1 MPPAQALQ
9 IPTMAQ
15 EVSVRRQNHARRR
28 HTSRGAIAR
37 ATWHGFMADD
47 CLDLAAQMSFYF
59 ALSIFPFLLVVAS
72 IVGWLPFTNVWQTF
86 AEWIITYLPTDS
98 RHLLFS
104 TIVDLTHGYKS
115 FFSLGVLGM
124 IWSASSGFVSLM
136 ESLSKAHGVRET
148 RSFARKHVIA
158 VVATFAAAFFFIAS
172 FAVISLGHWLR
183 TAIAAPLNSQGVT
196 HVPWELVRFAAT
208 LVIMCIGVDLLDHFL
223 PNMKRRWRWFP
234 ASSIVVS
241 LTFVGATEAVNFYMR
256 HTSSFSKVYGAIAG
270 FIIFLTWVYIA
281 SLVVLA
287 AAEAEKAARNAE
299 GKGASA

>member
-1 MPPAQALQ
+1 
-9 IPTMAQ
+9 MA
-15 EVSVRRQNHARRR
+15 EEASVQVQNHSRSRRS
-28 HTSRGAIAR
+28 SRAAIAR
-37 ATWHGFMADD
+37 STWHGFMADD
-47 CLDLAAQMSFYF
+47 CMDLAAQMSFYF

-124 IWSASSGFVSLM
+124 VWSASSGFVSLM
-136 ESLSKAHGVRET
+136 ESLSKTHGVPET

-158 VVATFAAAFFFIAS
+158 VIATFGAAFFFIAS
-172 FAVISLGHWLR
+172 FAVITLGHWLR
-183 TAIAAPLNSQGVT
+183 SAIAGTLTSQGVT
-196 HVPWELVRFAAT
+196 HFPWEAVRFAAT
-208 LVIMCIGVDLLDHFL
+208 LVIMCIGVDLVDHFL
-223 PNMKRRWRWFP
+223 PDMKRPWRWFP
-234 ASSIVVS
+234 VSSIIVS

-281 SLVVLA
+281 SLVLLI

-299 GKGASA
+299 GRGASA